1 MTERLAS
8 IWDSELELGFVGISP
23 FSPLHLIT
31 QSDSDRMVSVGF
43 HFRNNWEK
51 VIHGSAYDPTKIED
65 ISK

>member
-31 QSDSDRMVSVGF
+31 ESDSDRMVSVGM
-43 HFRNNWEK
+43 RLLLLS
-51 VIHGSAYDPTKIED
+51 VVGY
-65 ISK
+65 